1 MLNEFRPPTVIMA
14 ISVEAR
20 KKQSIKRV
28 MGISAKHKMNHF
40 VDLITCIAYL
50 LFIYQISFKCALAY
64 AIYHVTYCNKKK
76 ELGTLA
82 ANVPLLITFSDWLIN
97 SKCRILIENTTA
109 GVALYLHY
117 TSRINAYLYSF
128 TCAQWGCLLNFKY
141 SCKHLPINIT

>member
-76 ELGTLA
+76 KARNPRCKCTVIN
-82 ANVPLLITFSDWLIN
+82 NVFRL

-128 TCAQWGCLLNFKY
+128 TCAQ
-141 SCKHLPINIT
+141 

>member
-28 MGISAKHKMNHF
+28 MGISTKHKMNHF
-40 VDLITCIAYL
+40 VDLLIAYL
-50 LFIYQISFKCALAY
+50 LFIYRLNFIQMCPSLRHLSC
-64 AIYHVTYCNKKK
+64 KKK
-76 ELGTLA
+76 LGTLA

-128 TCAQWGCLLNFKY
+128 TCAQWGCLLNFKH

>member
-40 VDLITCIAYL
+40 VDLLIAYL
-50 LFIYQISFKCALAY
+50 LFIYRLNFIQMCPY

-76 ELGTLA
+76 LGTLA